1 MLSERK
7 TNEKE
12 KKRLF
17 SNLVTVMAAA
27 VRVRDSGRKRNE
39 GTKIGN
45 LEVSQDQLRWLQKQ
59 LDLSAG

>member
-1 MLSERK
+1 
-7 TNEKE
+7 
-12 KKRLF
+12 
-17 SNLVTVMAAA
+17 MAAA